1 MKKNKK
7 KKAFTLIEL
16 LAVIVILAIIALIV
30 TVSIGRLL
38 DNAKKETFKESAIGV
53 LRSAELYMGKY
64 VLENKSEPTYP
75 MVFTCNGVEC
85 TNGTDILDI
94 SGKVPKSGSITMVN
108 HKTVTAN
115 YLSDGKY
122 CVAGT
127 RTDLQVANSCAD
139 IDVTKPTVSVE
150 AEGLILKITMTD
162 NESGIASY
170 CVTTTNDSS
179 TCNWVNTTDTYKEHE
194 VTNGTWYV
202 FAKDNKGNIS
212 NAIDGVLAERI
223 TFAEQILI
231 DNSTILTNPTLTTTS
246 AAVSENGLYSAEVT
260 NGFGGADGTTYYFR
274 GNVTNNYVNFAGKT
288 WRIVR
293 INEDGTVRLILDDS
307 IDATD
312 YKFNSNVNNYQYMY
326 YSNSEIKSVL
336 NTWYDNNIG
345 NNNNYANKIAS
356 GAYFCEAAKVKEV
369 QNYTSGSADM
379 AIYSSYIPDYSC
391 VTDGNTKGLLDS
403 AYKIGLITYD
413 EVIRA
418 GGYNTQSNDNYYLYK
433 DFNWWTMSSAA
444 TASSGARVWRIINN
458 NANSIAGMMDEFF
471 VNSSHRLRSVINLKA
486 DVTVTG
492 TGISTDPY
500 VVE

>member
-64 VLENKSEPTYP
+64 VLENKSEPAYP

-85 TNGTDILDI
+85 SNGIDILDI

-139 IDVTKPTVSVE
+139 IDITKPTVSVE
-150 AEGLILKITMTD
+150 AEGAILKITMTD

-179 TCNWVNTTDTYKEHE
+179 TCNWIDTTDTYKEHE
-194 VTNGTWYV
+194 VEDSGTYYV
-202 FAKDNKGNIS
+202 FAKDKKGNVSNPQEATLSVNLLRRIILNTNPVLATDSNIAS
-212 NAIDGVLAERI
+212 NA
-223 TFAEQILI
+223 
-231 DNSTILTNPTLTTTS
+231 
-246 AAVSENGLYSAEVT
+246 AAGLYSVAVT

-274 GNVTNNYVNFAGKT
+274 GNVTNNYVSFAGII

-293 INEDGTVRLILDDS
+293 INEDGTIRIITQESNDGEKYAYSTS
-307 IDATD
+307 IGVD
-312 YKFNSNVNNYQYMY
+312 YLY
-326 YSNSEIKSVL
+326 YSNDIVKTNLE
-336 NTWYDNNIG
+336 TWYANNIG
-345 NNNNYANKIAS
+345 NTTYASKVVS
-356 GAYFCEAAKVKEV
+356 GNYFCERLV
-369 QNYTSGSADM
+369 
-379 AIYSSYIPDYSC
+379 SSYSLDGYNYSC
-391 VTDGNTKGLLDS
+391 PTDANNHDLVNTHIGLLQ
-403 AYKIGLITYD
+403 ID
-413 EVIRA
+413 EAVRA
-418 GGYNTQSNDNYYLYK
+418 GADQGDNYSYLDTTSDYYWLMTPK
-433 DFNWWTMSSAA
+433 KYDTSNRDSDFRGVIIWYGRRGGSIGADWNA
-444 TASSGARVWRIINN
+444 TNTTY
-458 NANSIAGMMDEFF
+458 F
-471 VNSSHRLRSVINLKA
+471 VYRPVINLKA
-486 DVTVTG
+486 NVTVTG
-492 TGISTDPY
+492 TGTSADPY